1 MNLPMFDQTILLDST
16 KRLSQ
21 ESEAIRLSN
30 EFRNK
35 PAKTTIDP
43 ILGRIDTPAK
53 TDGFDVE
60 TCEFNTLKTWL
71 LTDKKK
77 SASQIAFILRI
88 MCIRFPNE
96 TSQFKRSVD
105 FPKNLVDE
113 IVEIESYISND
124 IDLIGE
130 VGFQN
135 KVFLGRST
143 IFNGINPFNSRI
155 RVDKKRNGQFKFRRV

>member
-60 TCEFNTLKTWL
+60 TCDFNVLKLWL
-71 LTDKKK
+71 KSNTKK

-88 MCIRFPNE
+88 MQVRFPDETTTLKNSNE
-96 TSQFKRSVD
+96 
-105 FPKNLVDE
+105 FPQYLKNE
-113 IVEIESYISND
+113 MNEIESYISND
-124 IDLIGE
+124 IYKIGE

-135 KVFLGRST
+135 KVFLDKQTKFNNRIIYKSNIQTKTKKNGDF
-143 IFNGINPFNSRI
+143 IFK
-155 RVDKKRNGQFKFRRV
+155 RV